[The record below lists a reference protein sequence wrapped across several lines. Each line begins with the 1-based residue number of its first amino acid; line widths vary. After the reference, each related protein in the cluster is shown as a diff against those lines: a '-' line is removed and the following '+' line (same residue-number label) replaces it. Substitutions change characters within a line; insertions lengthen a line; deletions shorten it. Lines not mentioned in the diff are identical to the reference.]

1 MESNLH
7 IQSLAAMGLSPLEA
21 EVYAHLLKRSPMTGY
36 GVAKALG
43 RTGANVYKA
52 IDSLARKGAV
62 VVDDGGTR
70 QCRAVPAKEF
80 LVRLERD
87 FVRHRRDAE
96 ATLERLPSPGDDAGI
111 YRLRSAAQVFE
122 RCRRLFAEAK
132 RVIHADVFPDP
143 LEELRDDIAG
153 AAVRG
158 VQVVIKTYRPVE
170 INGVEILVEPEAAKA
185 LERWPGQWV
194 DIAID
199 GSRYVMAFLSLDS
212 RKVIQGVSSASP
224 GLSYIHFDRLAYEL
238 GYTALRIAFT
248 SKASR
253 NELIRTFA
261 HTREYFAPNAAGY
274 ARLLQQAAAF
284 EEASEVAKS

>member
-1 MESNLH
+1 
-7 IQSLAAMGLSPLEA
+7 
-21 EVYAHLLKRSPMTGY
+21 
-36 GVAKALG
+36 
-43 RTGANVYKA
+43 
-52 IDSLARKGAV
+52 
-62 VVDDGGTR
+62 
-70 QCRAVPAKEF
+70 
-80 LVRLERD
+80 
-87 FVRHRRDAE
+87 
-96 ATLERLPSPGDDAGI
+96 LERLPSPGDDAGI

-153 AAVRG
+153 AAERG
-158 VQVVIKTYRPVE
+158 VQVVIKTYRPIE
-170 INGVEILVEPEAAKA
+170 IDGVEILVEPEAAKA

-261 HTREYFAPNAAGY
+261 HTREFFAPNAAGY